1 MYIARLFLL
10 ICNCVNSDGAYMM
23 SSCVYVSLHIVVVDE
38 VSEDSSDSSQK
49 KKCKRRW
56 GAKSRWGDSDEL
68 EKETVLSG
76 LPTVIPS
83 GLTKDQ
89 EEQYL
94 SES

>member
-1 MYIARLFLL
+1 MVHVSDMMYVA
-10 ICNCVNSDGAYMM
+10 
-23 SSCVYVSLHIVVVDE
+23 VVE
-38 VSEDSSDSSQK
+38 TSEDSSDSSQK

-83 GLTKDQ
+83 GLTKEQ

-94 SES
+94 SQFKHL

>member
-1 MYIARLFLL
+1 VCCL
-10 ICNCVNSDGAYMM
+10 CN
-23 SSCVYVSLHIVVVDE
+23 VVVE
-38 VSEDSSDSSQK
+38 EASEDSSDSSLK

-68 EKETVLSG
+68 EKETILSG

-83 GLTKDQ
+83 GLTKEQ

-94 SES
+94 SESQ

>member
-1 MYIARLFLL
+1 MYKYIT
-10 ICNCVNSDGAYMM
+10 
-23 SSCVYVSLHIVVVDE
+23 VSTLNVSVDE
-38 VSEDSSDSSQK
+38 TSEDSLDSSEK

-68 EKETVLSG
+68 EKESVLSG

-83 GLTKDQ
+83 GLTKEQ

-94 SES
+94 RKSHTDI

>member
-1 MYIARLFLL
+1 
-10 ICNCVNSDGAYMM
+10 MM